1 MPGIFTTFTEKDAAF
16 VIPKEALGYPMFM
29 YDLLNQQM
37 FWVNKGGLALS
48 LLTMSVRYKLNVIG
62 RLHKDCMKVR
72 KQYLKADLAIKES
85 TWIEPAKYSS
95 GKSTAVVIAVQLWL
109 DSTPL
114 VQELRSQILQGIG
127 GADDPYDP

>member
-48 LLTMSVRYKLNVIG
+48 LLTMSVRYKLNVIN
-62 RLHKDCMKVR
+62 RLHKDCVKVR
-72 KQYLKADLAIKES
+72 KQYLKADLALKEKPMS
-85 TWIEPAKYSS
+85 AAKDSS
-95 GKSTAVVIAVQLWL
+95 GKTLTIPVTVKLWL

-127 GADDPYDP
+127 GPDDPYDP